1 MLNYQVTGDNDK
13 TIIFVHG
20 NSQALQTWDYVI
32 KEDALTNY
40 SKIAVDLPGHGLS
53 FHSAQP
59 AVDYTLKGFA
69 AQLMD
74 FLKTLPDKEY
84 ILVGTSLGTNLI
96 GELTPFPKNCK
107 GVFLLAAMVASSDSQ
122 VGQIVQANPAA
133 NAAFTASPSDA
144 EIDAFVSNA
153 LYINDSA
160 KIAEYKREF
169 TSTDPSVR
177 STLATSIGSRG
188 WVDEIANLN
197 AADIPIGVAYGKEE
211 KLVVTDYLHSTDLK
225 LWSDQIFSIDNA
237 GHAAHVDQPDATANL
252 IAKFAEATL

>member
-32 KEDALTNY
+32 KEDALKDY

-53 FHSAQP
+53 FHSSQP
-59 AVDYTLKGFA
+59 AVDYTLKGLA

-74 FLKTLPDKEY
+74 FLKTFPDKEY

-107 GVFLLAAMVASSDSQ
+107 GVFLLAAMVASADSQ

-144 EIDAFVSNA
+144 EIDAFVSSA

-160 KIAEYKREF
+160 KVAEYKREF
-169 TSTDPSVR
+169 TSTDPNVR
-177 STLATSIGSRG
+177 STLAASIGSRG
-188 WVDEIANLN
+188 WIDEIANLN
-197 AADIPIGVAYGKEE
+197 AANIPIGVAYGKEE
-211 KLVVTDYLHSTDLK
+211 KLVVSDYLHSTDLK

-237 GHAAHVDQPDATANL
+237 GHAAHVDQPNATANL
-252 IAKFAEATL
+252 IAKFAEPIL